1 VGKISSRRLI
11 INNYEDNILKGDY
24 MKRFK
29 ALQVSLVFIVLILSI
44 FLITGCSGSGGGNGN
59 SDTTAPVV
67 SSVVPLNNAGS
78 VAINTKITVTF
89 SEAMDQ
95 ATITGT
101 TFTVV
106 NTTAGGTAV
115 TGTVTNVGQNAV
127 FTPGADLEASTLY
140 TATITTGARDKAGN
154 ALASNFVW
162 SFTTGTTEDTTVPTV
177 TLTVPADTS
186 TSVATNT
193 KIAATFSEAM
203 NPLTITGTTFTVVN
217 TTGGGSAIA
226 GTVAYVGKT
235 ATFTPTSNLPVSTLF
250 TATIT
255 TGVTN
260 LAGVAIASNH
270 VWTFTTGT
278 ATDTTAPT
286 VTLTDPLNGA
296 IGVAL
301 SKSVKATFSKAMDP
315 LTITT
320 TTFTLEQGTTP
331 VPGTVTYVGMVA
343 TFTPLSDLTV
353 NTTYTA
359 TITTGVKDIDGNAL
373 VSNKVWSFATI
384 TALAAGPQPVDLGT
398 AGNFVILS
406 KTGITEATPASTHI
420 TGNIGTSPITG
431 AAITLACSEMVTG
444 GNIYTVDAAGPS
456 CSVIDPTGLTTA
468 ISDME
473 TAYTDAAGRT
483 TPDYTELYAG
493 NISGRN
499 LAPGLYKWSTD
510 VSMNSSGV
518 TLTGTA
524 NDVWIFQI
532 AGDLTLA
539 SGAIINLVGAQAK
552 NVFWQVGG
560 PTGAILGTGSTFNG
574 NILSAKQVTIASGA
588 VLNGRALA
596 QSQVTLNGNTIT
608 VPAP

>member
-1 VGKISSRRLI
+1 
-11 INNYEDNILKGDY
+11 

-29 ALQVSLVFIVLILSI
+29 ALQVSLVFIVLILSVY
-44 FLITGCSGSGGGNGN
+44 LITGCSGSGGGNGN
-59 SDTTAPVV
+59 SGTTAPVV

-78 VAINTKITVTF
+78 VAINTKIAVTF

-95 ATITGT
+95 ATINGT

-115 TGTVTNVGQNAV
+115 TGTVTSVGQNAV
-127 FTPGADLEASTLY
+127 FTPAADLAVSTLY
-140 TATITTGARDKAGN
+140 TVTITTGARDKAGN

-162 SFTTGTTEDTTVPTV
+162 SFTTGTTEDTTAPTV

-186 TSVATNT
+186 ISVATNT

-217 TTGGGSAIA
+217 TTAGGTAVA
-226 GTVAYVGKT
+226 GTVAYIGKT
-235 ATFTPTSNLPVSTLF
+235 ATFTPTSNLPASSLF
-250 TATIT
+250 TASIT
-255 TGVTN
+255 TGVTD
-260 LAGVAIASNH
+260 LAGVAIVSNY

-296 IGVAL
+296 IDVAL

-315 LTITT
+315 PTITA

-331 VPGTVTYVGMVA
+331 VPGTVTYVGLVA
-343 TFTPLSDLTV
+343 TFTPLSALTLD
-353 NTTYTA
+353 TTYTA
-359 TITTGVKDIDGNAL
+359 TITTGVTDIDGNAL
-373 VSNKVWSFATI
+373 VSNQVWSFTTI

-406 KTGITEATPASTHI
+406 ETGITEATPASTHI

-431 AAITLACSEMVTG
+431 AAITVACSEMVT
-444 GNIYTVDAAGPS
+444 GNIYTVDAAGPA
-456 CSVIDPTGLTTA
+456 CRVVDPVGLTAA

-483 TPDYTELYAG
+483 TPDFTNLYAG
-493 NISGRN
+493 ILDGRT
-499 LAPGLYKWSTD
+499 LVPGLYKYTT
-510 VSMNSSGV
+510 GV
-518 TLTGTA
+518 TIGSTPGANVTLSGGA

-532 AGDLTLA
+532 SGDLNLA
-539 SGAIINLVGAQAK
+539 NGSSIMLTGGALAK

-560 PTGAILGTGSTFNG
+560 PTGAILGTTSAFEG

-596 QSQVTLNGNTIT
+596 RTQVTLNGNTIT

>member
-1 VGKISSRRLI
+1 
-11 INNYEDNILKGDY
+11 

-29 ALQVSLVFIVLILSI
+29 ALQVSLVFIVLVLSI
-44 FLITGCSGSGGGNGN
+44 YLITGCSGSGGGNGN
-59 SDTTAPVV
+59 SGTTAPVV

-78 VAINTKITVTF
+78 VAINTKIAVTF

-115 TGTVTNVGQNAV
+115 TGTVTNVGQNAI
-127 FTPGADLEASTLY
+127 FIPGADLAASTLY
-140 TATITTGARDKAGN
+140 TVTITTGAKDKAGN

-162 SFTTGTTEDTTVPTV
+162 SFTTGTTEDTTAPTV

-186 TSVATNT
+186 ISVATNT

-217 TTGGGSAIA
+217 TTAGGTAVA
-226 GTVAYVGKT
+226 GTVAYIGKT
-235 ATFTPTSNLPVSTLF
+235 ATFTPTSNLPASTLF

-255 TGVTN
+255 TGVTD
-260 LAGVAIASNH
+260 LAGVAIVSNY

-315 LTITT
+315 LTITS

-331 VPGTVTYVGMVA
+331 VPGTVTYVGLVA
-343 TFTPLSDLTV
+343 TFKPLSDLTV

-359 TITTGVKDIDGNAL
+359 TITTGVKDIAGNAL
-373 VSNKVWSFATI
+373 VSNQVWSFTTI
-384 TALAAGPQPVDLGT
+384 TTLALGPQPVDLGT

-406 KTGITEATPASTHI
+406 KTGITDATPASTHI

-431 AAITLACSEMVTG
+431 AAITLACSEMVT

-483 TPDYTELYAG
+483 TPDFTNLYAG
-493 NISGRN
+493 ILDGQT
-499 LAPGLYKWSTD
+499 LAPGLYKYTTGVIIGSTPGA
-510 VSMNSSGV
+510 NV
-518 TLTGTA
+518 TLSGGA

-532 AGDLTLA
+532 SGDLTLA
-539 SGAIINLVGAQAK
+539 NGSSIKLTGNALAK

-560 PTGAILGTGSTFNG
+560 PTGAILGTTSTFEG

-588 VLNGRALA
+588 VLKGRALA
-596 QSQVTLNGNTIT
+596 QTQVTLNGNTIT

>member
-1 VGKISSRRLI
+1 
-11 INNYEDNILKGDY
+11 

-29 ALQVSLVFIVLILSI
+29 ALQVRLVFIVLILSI
-44 FLITGCSGSGGGNGN
+44 FLIPGCSGSGGGNGN
-59 SDTTAPVV
+59 SGTTAPVV

-78 VAINTKITVTF
+78 VAINTKIAVTF

-95 ATITGT
+95 ATINGT
-101 TFTVV
+101 TFTVM

-127 FTPGADLEASTLY
+127 FTPAADLEASTLY
-140 TATITTGARDKAGN
+140 TVTITTGARDKAGN

-162 SFTTGTTEDTTVPTV
+162 SFTTGTTEDTTAPTV

-186 TSVATNT
+186 ISVATNT

-217 TTGGGSAIA
+217 TTAGGTAVA
-226 GTVAYVGKT
+226 GTVAYIGKT
-235 ATFTPTSNLPVSTLF
+235 ATFTPTSNLPASSLF

-255 TGVTN
+255 TGVTD
-260 LAGVAIASNH
+260 LAGVAIVSNY

-296 IGVAL
+296 IDVAL
-301 SKSVKATFSKAMDP
+301 SKRVKATFSKAMDP

-320 TTFTLEQGTTP
+320 TTFTLEQGTTS
-331 VPGTVTYVGMVA
+331 VPGTVTYVGLVA
-343 TFTPLSDLTV
+343 TFTPLSDLTL

-359 TITTGVKDIDGNAL
+359 TITTGVKDIAGNAL
-373 VSNKVWSFATI
+373 VSNKVWSFTTI

-406 KTGITEATPASTHI
+406 KTGITDATPASTHI

-444 GNIYTVDAAGPS
+444 NIYTVDAAGPA
-456 CSVIDPTGLTTA
+456 CSVVDPVGLTAA

-483 TPDYTELYAG
+483 TPDFTNLYAG
-493 NISGRN
+493 ILDGRT
-499 LAPGLYKWSTD
+499 LAPGLYKYTT
-510 VSMNSSGV
+510 GV
-518 TLTGTA
+518 TIGSTPGANVTLSGGA

-532 AGDLTLA
+532 SGDLTLA
-539 SGAIINLVGAQAK
+539 NGSSIMLTGGALAK

-560 PTGAILGTGSTFNG
+560 PTGAILGTTSTFEG

-596 QSQVTLNGNTIT
+596 QTQVTLNGNTIT

>member
-1 VGKISSRRLI
+1 
-11 INNYEDNILKGDY
+11 

-44 FLITGCSGSGGGNGN
+44 YLITGCSGSGGGNGN
-59 SDTTAPVV
+59 SGTTAPVV

-78 VAINTKITVTF
+78 VAINTKIAVTF

-115 TGTVTNVGQNAV
+115 TGTVTSVGQNAI
-127 FTPGADLEASTLY
+127 FTPAADLAASTLY
-140 TATITTGARDKAGN
+140 TVTITTGAKDKAGN

-162 SFTTGTTEDTTVPTV
+162 SFTTGTAEETTAPTV
-177 TLTVPADTS
+177 TLTAPADTS

-193 KIAATFSEAM
+193 KIAATFSDAM
-203 NPLTITGTTFTVVN
+203 DPLTITGTTFTVVN
-217 TTGGGSAIA
+217 TTAGGTAVA
-226 GTVAYVGKT
+226 GTVAYIGKT
-235 ATFTPTSNLPVSTLF
+235 ATFTPTSNLPASSLF

-255 TGVTN
+255 TGVTD
-260 LAGVAIASNH
+260 LEGVAIASNY

-278 ATDTTAPT
+278 TTDTTAPT

-315 LTITT
+315 LTITA

-331 VPGTVTYVGMVA
+331 VPGTVIYVGLVA
-343 TFTPLSDLTV
+343 TFMPLSDLTV

-373 VSNKVWSFATI
+373 ISNQVWSFTTI

-406 KTGITEATPASTHI
+406 ETGITEATPASTHI

-431 AAITLACSEMVTG
+431 AAITVACSEMVTG
-444 GNIYTVDAAGPS
+444 GNIYTVDAAGPA
-456 CSVIDPTGLTTA
+456 CRVVDPVGLTAA

-483 TPDYTELYAG
+483 TPDFTNLYAG
-493 NISGRN
+493 ILDGRT
-499 LAPGLYKWSTD
+499 LVPGLYKYTT
-510 VSMNSSGV
+510 GV
-518 TLTGTA
+518 TIGSTPGANVTLSGGA

-532 AGDLTLA
+532 SGDLTLA
-539 SGAIINLVGAQAK
+539 NGSSIMLTGGALAK

-560 PTGAILGTGSTFNG
+560 PTGAILGTTSSFEG

-596 QSQVTLNGNTIT
+596 QTQVTLNGNTIT